1 MIITRPETSTLPLP
15 RAINFSI
22 CSAERRMSSTT
33 NPWKEIKRRLLEFAD
48 PAQQLVSAGSLDWNF
63 KKRQPKQPHS
73 DGPPAK
79 KLRLTIH
86 HSVDVPDGYCDD
98 SDEDGCEEKCEETG
112 LDEHGASCDNP
123 CPGVEDVGVDSCSSR
138 VGLGFRG

>member
-1 MIITRPETSTLPLP
+1 ML
-15 RAINFSI
+15 NFHVSSI
-22 CSAERRMSSTT
+22 T

-48 PAQQLVSAGSLDWNF
+48 PAQQLVPAGSLDWKV

-86 HSVDVPDGYCDD
+86 HSVEVPDGYCDD
-98 SDEDGCEEKCEETG
+98 SDEDGSEESG
-112 LDEHGASCDNP
+112 LDEHRASFDHSCAGA
-123 CPGVEDVGVDSCSSR
+123 EDAGVDSCAVESDSE
-138 VGLGFRG
+138 LKTDAEYISDDEFSHY